1 MIGVRNACKLVPS
14 QYKDTTFY
22 FDGISDTV
30 ALTIDDGLSRGGME
44 TSMVDDVRQL
54 LAEYEAKATF
64 FVCTKYLEGVDR
76 AAVSLL
82 RDGHEFGNHLGED
95 LQFVYH
101 TLPKEQISAELAS
114 ATAAIQALPGKPRV
128 RWFRAPQ
135 GIMSSAMAEAVEEQ
149 NLHHALGDSYC
160 DDWALEN
167 NVPFA
172 VRTLVHQAVGGS
184 IIILHMPERGFRQHT
199 YEILQQLL
207 AGLREKK
214 LRCVTL
220 SELEQQ
226 AIAADATPADFGGV
240 GGSSPT
246 MSPAKAA
253 VGTVTEGSAP
263 SAGTSPLGFA
273 SKPLW

>member
-1 MIGVRNACKLVPS
+1 MFAFGEAPIKMLWSSLSFIGVRNVCKAVPS

-22 FDGISDTV
+22 FEGISDTV

-64 FVCTKYLEGVDR
+64 FVCTKYLAGVEG
-76 AAVSLL
+76 AAASLV

-101 TLPKEQISAELAS
+101 KMPKEQINSELAS
-114 ATAAIQALPGKPRV
+114 ATAAIEALPGEPRV

-135 GIMSSAMAEAVEEQ
+135 GMMSTAMAEAVEEQ
-149 NLHHALGDSYC
+149 KLQHALGDSYC

-167 NVPFA
+167 NVQFA
-172 VRTLVHQAVGGS
+172 VRTLVQQAAGGS
-184 IIILHMPERGFRQHT
+184 IIILHMPERGFREHT

-207 AGLREKK
+207 AGLRAKR

-220 SELEQQ
+220 SELAAQ
-226 AIAADATPADFGGV
+226 AVAADATPADFGGV
-240 GGSSPT
+240 SSPT
-246 MSPAKAA
+246 GAAGGPPA
-253 VGTVTEGSAP
+253 
-263 SAGTSPLGFA
+263 GF
-273 SKPLW
+273 SNPLW